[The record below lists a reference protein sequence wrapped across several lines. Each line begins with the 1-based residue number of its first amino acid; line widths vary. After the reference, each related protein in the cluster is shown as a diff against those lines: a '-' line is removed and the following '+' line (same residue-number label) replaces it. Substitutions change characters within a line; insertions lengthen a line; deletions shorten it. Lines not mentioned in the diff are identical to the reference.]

1 MKVALLHN
9 LNRGEHEYEA
19 DFDLPVT
26 IDALTAALNKQHE
39 VVPVECTRDFIRW
52 LVKLALEKPDIIFN
66 VAEGFKGAARE
77 SVYAAIYEQ
86 LGLDYCGPGPTELL
100 ITHNKSLTKKLLTEK
115 GIPMAWSKLL
125 SSPKDLESLKGLVI
139 VFPLIVKLNSEGS
152 SMGMDENCIVKD
164 WDQMEKQ
171 VTAVWEKFH
180 TNILVEQYIEG
191 SDVSMTYIE
200 GLGEM
205 GPVQYIYPDHTIY
218 DFRLKTKDNHT
229 VDITTPFTE
238 SPEIIRTLRD
248 LTHQVASTLDLNGY
262 GRADFRVTPDGSIY
276 FLEMNAQV
284 CFHPQGAFVL
294 GAQKD
299 GHSYEDVVL
308 HIVRHAKEHPRKTSA
323 IGK

>member
-9 LNRGEHEYEA
+9 VNRGEHDYEA

-26 IDALTAALNKQHE
+26 IDAITNALQKQHE
-39 VVPVECTRDFIRW
+39 VVPIECTRDFIQW
-52 LVKLALEKPDIIFN
+52 LVKLAMEKPDIIFN

-100 ITHNKSLTKKLLTEK
+100 VTHNKSLTKKLLKEK
-115 GIPMAWSKLL
+115 DVPMAWSKMIGSLG
-125 SSPKDLESLKGLVI
+125 DLEHLKDQELP
-139 VFPLIVKLNSEGS
+139 FPLIVKLNSEGS
-152 SMGMDENCIVKD
+152 SMGMDENCIVND
-164 WDQMEKQ
+164 WDQLEKQ
-171 VTAVWEKFH
+171 VKAVWSKFR
-180 TNILVEQYIEG
+180 TNILIEQYIEG

-200 GLGEM
+200 GMGEM
-205 GPVQYIYPDHTIY
+205 GPVQYVSPNHKIY

-229 VDITTPFTE
+229 IDITYPFRD
-238 SPEIIRTLRD
+238 SPQVVQALKD
-248 LTHQVASTLDLNGY
+248 LTRTVASTLDLNGY

-294 GAQKD
+294 GAQTD

-308 HIVRHAKEHPRKTSA
+308 HIVKHAKENPKRTSA
-323 IGK
+323 VGK